1 MALAREFLEVAD
13 WLDAAYEALSVND
26 IDLFLTAFSP
36 DARWNL
42 QGRGAGL
49 PFAGV
54 KVGQAAIREMISA
67 IHGQF
72 KMRDFFIEDI
82 VANRESAAVRW
93 SAMATSIATGRQIQ
107 LEVFDHIVIKDGK
120 IASLT
125 QFFDS
130 AAIAATASNALPALQ
145 GAREAAS

>member
-1 MALAREFLEVAD
+1 MSEAFIEVAD

-26 IDLFLTAFSP
+26 LDLFLTAFAP

-42 QGRGAGL
+42 LGHATGM

-54 KVGQAAIREMISA
+54 RVGTHAIREMIQLIYA
-67 IHGQF
+67 DF

-82 VANRESAAVRW
+82 IANKNAAAVRW
-93 SAMATSIATGRQIQ
+93 SVMSTSLSTGQQ
-107 LEVFDHIVIKDGK
+107 AHLEVFDHIIIHDGK

-125 QFFDS
+125 QFFDT
-130 AAIAATASNALPALQ
+130 AAVAATAGRLNAIKA
-145 GAREAAS
+145 EKVS